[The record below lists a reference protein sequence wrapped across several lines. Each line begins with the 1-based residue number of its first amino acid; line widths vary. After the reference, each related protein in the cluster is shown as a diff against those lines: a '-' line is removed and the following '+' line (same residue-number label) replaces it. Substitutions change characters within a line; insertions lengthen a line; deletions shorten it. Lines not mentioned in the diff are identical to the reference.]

1 MVQQLKFRR
10 LSFLAVLLGLSL
22 TNAVC
27 MPARK
32 AKDPRLQDLTLPEGF
47 QIEIYAE
54 GVKNA
59 RSMCMGDKGTI
70 FVGTRNK
77 GDVYAV
83 RDTDGDYHAD
93 SVLTIARGLNMPNG
107 VAFRDGS
114 LYVAEVSRV
123 IRYDQIE
130 SRLTDPPAPVVVNAS
145 FPDESHHG
153 WKYIAFGPDGKL
165 YVPVGA
171 PCNICDHPEDARYAS
186 IMRMNPDGSELEV
199 FAHGIRN
206 TVGFAWH
213 PTTRELWFTDNGRD
227 WLGDDAP
234 NDELNHA
241 PRADMHFGYPY
252 CHAGTTLD
260 PEFGKGRQCADYT
273 APARRLGAHVA
284 ALGMLFYT
292 GDMFPA
298 EYKNQ
303 VLICEH
309 GSWNRKV
316 PDGYR
321 VTTVTLDG
329 NQATDYKPFASG
341 WLKGSE
347 AWGRP
352 VALLQLQ
359 DGSVLVSD
367 DFADLIYRITYKTP

>member
-1 MVQQLKFRR
+1 MPSSRYR
-10 LSFLAVLLGLSL
+10 LPILAALAML
-22 TNAVC
+22 TLTSAIC

-32 AKDPRLQDLTLPEGF
+32 HQDPRLEEIALPDGF
-47 QIEIYAE
+47 HIEIFAE

-59 RSMCMGDKGTI
+59 RSMCIGDKGTI

-83 RDTDGDYHAD
+83 RDTDGDYAAD
-93 SVLTIARGLNMPNG
+93 TVITIASGLNMPNG

-130 SRLTDPPAPVVVNAS
+130 DHLSAPPAPVVVNAS
-145 FPDESHHG
+145 FPTEEHHG

-165 YVPVGA
+165 YIPVGA
-171 PCNICDHPEDARYAS
+171 PCNICDHPEDERYAS
-186 IMRMNPDGSELEV
+186 MMRMDADGSNLEV

-206 TVGFAWH
+206 SVGFAWH
-213 PTTRELWFTDNGRD
+213 PDTKALWFTDNGRD
-227 WLGDDAP
+227 WLGDDSP
-234 NDELNHA
+234 SDELNHA
-241 PRADMHFGYPY
+241 PKAGMHFGYPY
-252 CHAGTTLD
+252 CHAGSTLD
-260 PEFGKGRQCADYT
+260 PEFGKDKSCASYT
-273 APARRLGAHVA
+273 APAQNLGAHVA

-292 GDMFPA
+292 GKMFPA
-298 EYKNQ
+298 AYQNRIF
-303 VLICEH
+303 ICEH
-309 GSWNRKV
+309 GSWNRKI

-321 VTTVTLDG
+321 VMTVGLEGDKAVSHESF
-329 NQATDYKPFASG
+329 ATG
-341 WLKGSE
+341 WLKGNE

-359 DGSVLVSD
+359 DGSILVSD
-367 DFADLIYRITYKTP
+367 DFADVIYRITYSK